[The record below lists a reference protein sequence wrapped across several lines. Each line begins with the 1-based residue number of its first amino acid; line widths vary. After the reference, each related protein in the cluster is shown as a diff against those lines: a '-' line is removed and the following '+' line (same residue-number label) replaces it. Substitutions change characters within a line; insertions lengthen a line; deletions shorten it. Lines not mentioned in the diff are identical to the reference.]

1 MNKKLVMFLCIFG
14 LLFVSYKYGF
24 SGNEGTISLNA
35 PVTFPVGI

>member
-14 LLFVSYKYGF
+14 LFFVSYKYGF
-24 SGNEGTISLNA
+24 SGNQGGISLNA